1 MSIGFELKIHL
12 RGVMPC
18 APTWWL
24 RPPPSSSRRVG
35 FSWVSLDFLAYLLFL
50 WKTHSNLAFDWFDS
64 CKFGCE
70 FWVSRGVS
78 IALLPFWRFDAKG
91 GEVVL
96 LGLVDLQGS
105 GTSFSILVVFICLLV
120 PFLAWTCLLFV
131 VVCVRLCRTPQFGT
145 MFGIHGFLDLSIM
158 DPMEFWNYGA
168 YLMAYGF
175 MGLSMYAL
183 AIYSGGMTFFPKP

>member
-1 MSIGFELKIHL
+1 
-12 RGVMPC
+12 
-18 APTWWL
+18 
-24 RPPPSSSRRVG
+24 
-35 FSWVSLDFLAYLLFL
+35 
-50 WKTHSNLAFDWFDS
+50 
-64 CKFGCE
+64 
-70 FWVSRGVS
+70 
-78 IALLPFWRFDAKG
+78 
-91 GEVVL
+91 
-96 LGLVDLQGS
+96 
-105 GTSFSILVVFICLLV
+105 
-120 PFLAWTCLLFV
+120 V